1 MMIFRTVISISG
13 KASRVDAVETLIRE
27 VGKRTGMMDNE
38 LGLYI
43 PFQSVMRVIEGDNDN
58 EGNIIFMERTTNEEL
73 VLKCEEEPCSL
84 YALEA
89 ALQEYF
95 EVEIDDYEWE

>member
-13 KASRVDAVETLIRE
+13 KASQVDAVETLIRE
-27 VGKRTGMMDNE
+27 VGKRTGVMDNE

-43 PFQSVMRVIEGDNDN
+43 PFQTVMQVIEGENDH
-58 EGNIIFMERTTNEEL
+58 EGNIIFMERTTNGKL
-73 VLKCEEEPCSL
+73 ILKCEEEPRSL
-84 YALEA
+84 FAMEA

>member
-13 KASRVDAVETLIRE
+13 KASQVDAVETLIRE
-27 VGKRTGMMDNE
+27 VGKRTGVMDNE

-43 PFQSVMRVIEGDNDN
+43 PFQTVMQVIEGENDH
-58 EGNIIFMERTTNEEL
+58 EGNIIFMERTTNGEL
-73 VLKCEEEPCSL
+73 ILKCEEEPRSL
-84 YALEA
+84 FAMEA

>member
-1 MMIFRTVISISG
+1 
-13 KASRVDAVETLIRE
+13 
-27 VGKRTGMMDNE
+27 MDNE

-43 PFQSVMRVIEGDNDN
+43 PFQSVMRVIEGDNDH
-58 EGNIIFMERTTNEEL
+58 EGNIIFMERTANEEL

-84 YALEA
+84 YALET

-95 EVEIDDYEWE
+95 EVEIDYYEWE

>member
-13 KASRVDAVETLIRE
+13 KASQVNAVETLIRE

-43 PFQSVMRVIEGDNDN
+43 PFQAVMQVIEGENDH
-58 EGNIIFMERTTNEEL
+58 EGNIIFMERTANEEL
-73 VLKCEEEPCSL
+73 VLKCEEEPRSL
-84 YALEA
+84 FALEA

>member
-13 KASRVDAVETLIRE
+13 KTSRVDAVETLIRE
-27 VGKRTGMMDNE
+27 VGKRTGVMDNE

-43 PFQSVMRVIEGDNDN
+43 PFQSVMRVIEGDNDH
-58 EGNIIFMERTTNEEL
+58 EGNIIFMERTTNGEII
-73 VLKCEEEPCSL
+73 LKCEEEPRSL
-84 YALEA
+84 FALEA

>member
-13 KASRVDAVETLIRE
+13 KASQVDAVETLIRE
-27 VGKRTGMMDNE
+27 VGKRTGVMDNE

-43 PFQSVMRVIEGDNDN
+43 PFQTVMQVIEGDNDHN
-58 EGNIIFMERTTNEEL
+58 GNIIFMEREANGEII
-73 VLKCEEEPCSL
+73 LKCEEEPRSL
-84 YALEA
+84 FALEA

>member
-13 KASRVDAVETLIRE
+13 KTSRVDAVETLIRE
-27 VGKRTGMMDNE
+27 VGKRTGVMDNE

-43 PFQSVMRVIEGDNDN
+43 PFQAVMQVIEGENDH
-58 EGNIIFMERTTNEEL
+58 EGNIIFMERTANGEII
-73 VLKCEEEPCSL
+73 LKCEEGPRSL
-84 YALEA
+84 FALEA

>member
-13 KASRVDAVETLIRE
+13 KAQQVDAVETLIRE
-27 VGKRTGMMDNE
+27 VGKHTGMMDTE

-43 PFQSVMRVIEGDNDN
+43 PFQTVMQVIEGENDH
-58 EGNIIFMERTTNEEL
+58 EGNIIFMERAANGEL
-73 VLKCEEEPCSL
+73 ILKCEEKPSSL
-84 YALEA
+84 FAFEA

-95 EVEIDDYEWE
+95 GVEIDDYEWE

>member
-1 MMIFRTVISISG
+1 MMIFRTIISISG
-13 KASRVDAVETLIRE
+13 KAQQVNAVETLISE

-43 PFQSVMRVIEGDNDN
+43 PFQAVMRVIEGNNDH
-58 EGNIIFMERTTNEEL
+58 EGNIIFLERVANSEL
-73 VLKCEEEPCSL
+73 ILKCEEAPRSL
-84 YALEA
+84 FALEA

-95 EVEIDDYEWE
+95 EVEIDDYELE

>member
-13 KASRVDAVETLIRE
+13 KASQVDAVETLIRE
-27 VGKRTGMMDNE
+27 VGKRTGVMDNE

-43 PFQSVMRVIEGDNDN
+43 PFQSVMRVIEGDNDH
-58 EGNIIFMERTTNEEL
+58 EGNIIFMERTANEEL

-95 EVEIDDYEWE
+95 EVEIDYYDWE

>member
-1 MMIFRTVISISG
+1 MMIFRTIISISG
-13 KASRVDAVETLIRE
+13 KAQQVNAVETLISE

-43 PFQSVMRVIEGDNDN
+43 PFQAVMQVIEGENDHK
-58 EGNIIFMERTTNEEL
+58 GNIIFMEREANGEL
-73 VLKCEEEPCSL
+73 ILKCEEEPRSL
-84 YALEA
+84 FALEA

>member
-1 MMIFRTVISISG
+1 MMIFRTIISISG
-13 KASRVDAVETLIRE
+13 KASQVNAVETLIND
-27 VGKRTGMMDNE
+27 VGKRTGLMDNE

-43 PFQSVMRVIEGDNDN
+43 PFQAVMQVIEGDNDHN
-58 EGNIIFMERTTNEEL
+58 GNIIFMEREANGEL
-73 VLKCEEEPCSL
+73 ILKCEEEPRSL
-84 YALEA
+84 FAFEA

>member
-1 MMIFRTVISISG
+1 MMIFRTIISITG
-13 KASRVDAVETLIRE
+13 KASQVNAVETLISE

-43 PFQSVMRVIEGDNDN
+43 PFQAVMQVIEGNNDH
-58 EGNIIFMERTTNEEL
+58 EGNIILLERVANSEL
-73 VLKCEEEPCSL
+73 ILKCEEEPRSL
-84 YALEA
+84 FAFEA

-95 EVEIDDYEWE
+95 DVEIDDYEW

>member
-27 VGKRTGMMDNE
+27 VGKRTGVMDNE

-43 PFQSVMRVIEGDNDN
+43 PFQAVMQVIEGENDH
-58 EGNIIFMERTTNEEL
+58 EGNIIFMERTANGEL
-73 VLKCEEEPCSL
+73 ILKCEEEPRSL
-84 YALEA
+84 FALEA